1 MGVTESGVEV
11 EYQVPTS
18 SQRDQED
25 DVIVLSEDEGDGP
38 DEGEGDAGEGEE
50 EGMMEADDD
59 APFEESG
66 DGENDGYEMEALA
79 YDQVVNY

>member
-1 MGVTESGVEV
+1 M
-11 EYQVPTS
+11 PTS

-38 DEGEGDAGEGEE
+38 DEGEGAEE

-66 DGENDGYEMEALA
+66 DGDGDAYEMEALA
-79 YDQVVNY
+79 YEPVSFLYI

>member
-1 MGVTESGVEV
+1 MEV

-38 DEGEGDAGEGEE
+38 DEGEGAEE

-59 APFEESG
+59 APFEENG
-66 DGENDGYEMEALA
+66 DGDGDVYEMEALA
-79 YDQVVNY
+79 YEPVSFLLPLNSLVRR